1 MFNLEI
7 ILLQTEDY
15 LTFVGIG
22 TLVAALA
29 AVIGLIYSM
38 WQERNTRFLEFLK
51 DTDREIS
58 EQLQQQEKLEDLE
71 QCLVYAYTYL
81 DIMNRIAFLYTHN
94 KIPKLF
100 LDYYREYFNYG
111 LTVMGWYTNVWEDK
125 HDPTFAWGDMIKLF
139 NDGKIEISP
148 FHYEHMPDAM
158 TNELSK
164 DINEEKFFTKLGM
177 YIPKLQEKNVF
188 VRSQS
193 SSERL
198 SRK

>member
-1 MFNLEI
+1 MFNLEV

-22 TLVAALA
+22 TLIAALA

-38 WQERNTRFLEFLK
+38 LQERNTRFLEFLK

-58 EQLQQQEKLEDLE
+58 EQLQQQEKLEQFE

-81 DIMNRIAFLYTHN
+81 GIMNRIAFLYEHK

-125 HDPTFAWGDMIKLF
+125 HDPTFAWNDMIQLF
-139 NDGKIEISP
+139 YDGEIEISP

-158 TNELSK
+158 TDKLNRNVSE
-164 DINEEKFFTKLGM
+164 DNFFAKLGT
-177 YIPKLQEKNVF
+177 YIPQLQEKHVF
-188 VRSQS
+188 VS
-193 SSERL
+193 SSPERL
-198 SRK
+198 YRK